1 MTRTTRKDTPVID
14 SHTLEPAVEELRS
27 LVRAD
32 GSDLTVTGI
41 DGDTVQL
48 RLVID
53 DASCADC
60 VMPRAFLEDLA
71 LDIVQRT
78 APAVTHVEIDDPRE
92 PASGGAS

>member
-1 MTRTTRKDTPVID
+1 VID
-14 SHTLEPAVEELRS
+14 SHALEPAVEELRS

-32 GSDLTVTGI
+32 GSDLAVTGI
-41 DGDTVQL
+41 DGGTLYLQ
-48 RLVID
+48 LVIE

-60 VMPRAFLEDLA
+60 VMPRSFLEDLA

-78 APAVTHVEIDDPRE
+78 APTVKRVTIDDPRE